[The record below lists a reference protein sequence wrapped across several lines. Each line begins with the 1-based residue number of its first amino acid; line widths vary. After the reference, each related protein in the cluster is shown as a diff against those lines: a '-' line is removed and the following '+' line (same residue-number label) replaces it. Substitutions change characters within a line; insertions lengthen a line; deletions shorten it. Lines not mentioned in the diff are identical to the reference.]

1 MLSVTVRTIRFLK
14 TPKLAKTWAAEFIE
28 DRITTPRHKKH
39 LDYYAQRQLP
49 LIEGVA
55 QATDLHPSDVK
66 KYMSTLPGFL
76 ISENKDPGMN
86 IKWSA
91 TSELAATAYILI
103 RIFKP
108 ETVVE
113 TGVGAGV
120 SSWTILHALEENRAG
135 RLISIDLPTPNTD
148 LLPEVGYLVPPE
160 LRHRWDLR
168 IGPSQQLLPKILVEL
183 GATDIFH
190 HDSRHSYFNQLRE
203 YRCAWPFIKSG
214 GMLVSDDVSNDA
226 LYDATKLWGVEP
238 SIIKQNK
245 DSPIGLVRKP

>member
-91 TSELAATAYILI
+91 TSELAAASYVLI
-103 RIFKP
+103 RILKP
-108 ETVVE
+108 DIVIE

-120 SSWTILHALEENRAG
+120 SSWTILHALEENNGG
-135 RLISIDLPTPNTD
+135 RLISIDLPTPNSE
-148 LLPEVGYLVPPE
+148 LLPDVGYLVPKT
-160 LRHRWDLR
+160 LRHRWNLR
-168 IGPSQQLLPKILVEL
+168 TGASQKLLPQILSEL
-183 GATDIFH
+183 GEIVIFL
-190 HDSRHSYFNQLRE
+190 HDSRHSYSNQIRE
-203 YRCAWPFIKSG
+203 YQCAWPFIKRG
-214 GMLVSDDVSNDA
+214 GMLVSDDISNDA
-226 LYDATKLWGVEP
+226 LHDVSQLWNREP
-238 SIIKQNK
+238 SIIRQSK
-245 DSPIGLVRKP
+245 DSPIGLVKKF

>member
-14 TPKLAKTWAAEFIE
+14 TPKLTKTWAAEFIE

-91 TSELAATAYILI
+91 TSELAATAYTLI

-120 SSWTILHALEENRAG
+120 SSWTILHALEENQAG
-135 RLISIDLPTPNTD
+135 RLISIDLPTPNTQ
-148 LLPEVGYLVPPE
+148 LLPKVGYLVPPE
-160 LRHRWDLR
+160 LRHRWQLR
-168 IGPSQQLLPKILVEL
+168 IGSSQQLLPQVLVEL
-183 GATDIFH
+183 GAIDMFQ
-190 HDSRHSYFNQLRE
+190 HDSRHSYSNQFRE
-203 YRCAWPFIKSG
+203 YQSAWPFIKSG
-214 GMLVSDDVSNDA
+214 GMLISDDVSNDA
-226 LYDATKLWGVEP
+226 FHDATRLWRREP
-238 SIIKQNK
+238 SIIGQQK
-245 DSPIGLVRKP
+245 DSPIGLVRKL